1 MCLWLTHRYGLRINM
16 AYVSIWL
23 TLRLHEETISQK
35 AGNQDGRTGQS
46 VDHLFAGSHASTIM
60 ARIVRRSK
68 IANSADRWMGLPAQ

>member
-1 MCLWLTHRYGLRINM
+1 MTLFAVVM

-46 VDHLFAGSHASTIM
+46 VDHLFAGSHADTIM
-60 ARIVRRSK
+60 ERIVRRST
-68 IANSADRWMGLPAQ
+68 IANSADGWMGLPAQ